1 MSDRWISR
9 ASNRLPRTAEVPISS
24 PRHAPT
30 STAHSAR
37 ALQQAI
43 SHSTP
48 TPHSTAKA
56 STGVSPRTLS
66 DALRWT
72 GRRGRG
78 AYCGPTLRTPSGLDP
93 SSPPRPPILTPPNP
107 RLLYS
112 HTAGSA
118 LGPSGRVAEPDAS
131 QMRAATCATARYR
144 ADEEPAEIVSPWR
157 LRRSLE
163 VAAADGARGPPGR
176 AWLPGRAWPPRR
188 AGPSGHYR
196 VTRGPWDAGSA
207 CQASRRRACRRRAL
221 RGGAGTHG
229 SAPGRGEASA
239 SRARGCCRGCCSAGT
254 HRISFTISAGHY
266 ESSKRLRSG
275 FISGCLFCV

>member
-131 QMRAATCATARYR
+131 QMRAATCATARHTTTSKCIAR
-144 ADEEPAEIVSPWR
+144 PRKAHGPRTEAAGCERPVVPHNQLALPPFWR
-157 LRRSLE
+157 
-163 VAAADGARGPPGR
+163 
-176 AWLPGRAWPPRR
+176 
-188 AGPSGHYR
+188 
-196 VTRGPWDAGSA
+196 
-207 CQASRRRACRRRAL
+207 
-221 RGGAGTHG
+221 
-229 SAPGRGEASA
+229 
-239 SRARGCCRGCCSAGT
+239 
-254 HRISFTISAGHY
+254 
-266 ESSKRLRSG
+266 
-275 FISGCLFCV
+275 